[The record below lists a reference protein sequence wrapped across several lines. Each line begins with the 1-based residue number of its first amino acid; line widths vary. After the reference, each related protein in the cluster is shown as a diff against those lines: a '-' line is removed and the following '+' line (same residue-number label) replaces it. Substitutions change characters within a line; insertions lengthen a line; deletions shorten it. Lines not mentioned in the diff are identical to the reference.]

1 MSAHRKV
8 GAHREGFQ
16 QVDGARLYYKAVG
29 SGPVLLMLAGGDG
42 DADAFDLTT
51 PLLSDQYTVVTYDRR
66 GLSRSVLDEPEQ
78 ASSIELHAD
87 DAQAI
92 LAAFGAEP
100 AYVFGGSIGAL
111 IGLALAA
118 RHPARVRTLIAF
130 EPPVPELLPAEPR
143 ARAIRAR
150 ESVQEALRAGG
161 IATAM
166 QQYAR
171 VAQLNLQDREPDF
184 PVVQPSAR
192 RPANLQF
199 FLTHDAPAV
208 GRYRLSIEALRTAGT
223 RIIAAAGKS
232 SVDTWLRQ
240 VAEALAQQ
248 LGCPLVEF
256 AGDHAG
262 FVMHPKA
269 LAASLRGLF
278 GG

>member
-1 MSAHRKV
+1 MTTR
-8 GAHREGFQ
+8 REGLLS
-16 QVDGARLYYKAVG
+16 VDGARLHYKAVG
-29 SGPVLLMLAGGDG
+29 SGPVLLMLPGGDG

-51 PLLSDQYTVVTYDRR
+51 PLLCDRFTVVTYDRR
-66 GLSRSVLDEPEQ
+66 GLSRSVLDEPGQ
-78 ASSIELHAD
+78 AISIERHAD

-92 LAAFGAEP
+92 LAAFGSEP
-100 AYVFGGSIGAL
+100 ADVFGGSIGAL
-111 IGLALAA
+111 IGLALVA
-118 RHPARVRTLIAF
+118 RHPDRVRTLIAF
-130 EPPVPELLPAEPR
+130 EPPAPDLLPEEPR

-161 IATAM
+161 IAAAM

-184 PVVQPSAR
+184 PVVQPSAW

-199 FLTHDAPAV
+199 FLTRDAPAV
-208 GRYRLSIEALRTAGT
+208 GRYHLPIEALRAAGT
-223 RIIAAAGKS
+223 RVIAAAGKS
-232 SVDTWLRQ
+232 SADAWPRQ

-262 FVMHPKA
+262 FVTHPRA
-269 LAASLRGLF
+269 LAASLRHVL

>member
-1 MSAHRKV
+1 MSAQ
-8 GAHREGFQ
+8 REGSLR
-16 QVDGARLYYKAVG
+16 VDGARLYYKAVG
-29 SGPVLLMLAGGDG
+29 GGPVLLMLPGGDG
-42 DADAFDLTT
+42 DADAFDLTA
-51 PLLSDQYTVVTYDRR
+51 PLLSDRYTVVTYDRR
-66 GLSRSVLDEPEQ
+66 GLSRSSLDAVDQ
-78 ASSIELHAD
+78 AISIELHAD
-87 DAQAI
+87 DAQAV
-92 LAAFGAEP
+92 LAAFGADP

-130 EPPVPELLPAEPR
+130 EPPAPELLPAEPR
-143 ARAIRAR
+143 DRAIRAR

-161 IATAM
+161 VAAAM

-171 VAQLNLQDREPDF
+171 IAQLNPQDREPDL
-184 PVVQPSAR
+184 PDVQPSAW

-208 GRYRLSIEALRTAGT
+208 GRYRLSIEALRPVGT

-232 SVDTWLRQ
+232 SRDAWLRQ

-262 FVMHPKA
+262 FVRHPKA
-269 LAASLRGLF
+269 LASGLRRIF
-278 GG
+278 DGGRRP